1 MATRQK
7 RLSSSKRSAPI
18 SRFKQFG
25 DAKQFTIKEKYNR
38 SMVLARKRP
47 FATFLITLVVL
58 FLVILLGS
66 TLFRVKT
73 PSPATR
79 TAPKDVSVYN
89 MGGAPRVSVQGQ
101 VMKGGVVKI
110 IAQAPGIVSYINAQ
124 DGASVYKG
132 AVLINLAS
140 NYQGGNIFSL
150 QRQIADTTFQN
161 TKDSYPLQKDL
172 IQKQRDLANKQA
184 DNSEE
189 LRKLAQISAND
200 TRDLL
205 NFNTNILNGVIT
217 NIQMLQAANG
227 NPADIQALQQLQ
239 SQIQGGNNQLS
250 ASLRAN
256 EYQVNLDKPAN
267 QLVNIGKDIA
277 FKQIEIQEKA
287 LNMGL
292 EIAEIQSKLARVQ
305 ESTMYPAA
313 PFNAVV
319 QKVHVKIGD
328 SVNPGTPLITLSG
341 DEGDIVIDAKVPKE
355 MAIKISKIEKATIF
369 ADGKKIDIVPSYIS
383 TEATSGQLYSVLF
396 TLDAAYKK
404 FFTDNSYVTV
414 SLPLGQTMQN
424 TTPFVPVDSVFQTQD
439 EAFVFIAE
447 NNKAKSRKVKLGTV
461 TGGYVTIEEGLSASD
476 QVILDRTVV
485 DGDAVRIQN

>member
-1 MATRQK
+1 
-7 RLSSSKRSAPI
+7 
-18 SRFKQFG
+18 
-25 DAKQFTIKEKYNR
+25 
-38 SMVLARKRP
+38 MVFARKKP
-47 FATFLITLVVL
+47 FTTFLVTLGVL

-73 PSPATR
+73 PPPTTR

-110 IAQAPGIVSYINAQ
+110 VAQTPGIVSFINTQ
-124 DGASVYKG
+124 DGASVFKG
-132 AVLINLAS
+132 TVLINLAS
-140 NYQGGNIFSL
+140 NYQGGNVFSL
-150 QRQIADTTFQN
+150 QRQIADTTYQN

-172 IQKQRDLANKQA
+172 IQKQKDLANKQA
-184 DNSEE
+184 ENSEE
-189 LRKLAQISAND
+189 LRRITQVSIND

-205 NFNTNILNGVIT
+205 NFNTNILNTVIT
-217 NIQMLQAANG
+217 SVQALQNANG
-227 NPADIQALQQLQ
+227 DPADIQALQQLQ

-250 ASLRAN
+250 AALRAN
-256 EYQVNLDKPAN
+256 EYQVNSDKPAV
-267 QLVNIGKDIA
+267 QLENIGKDIA
-277 FKQIEIQEKA
+277 LKQIEIQEKA

-292 EIAEIQSKLARVQ
+292 EISETQAKLARVQ

-328 SVNPGTPLITLSG
+328 TVNPGTTLITLSG
-341 DEGDIVIDAKVPKE
+341 DEGDVVIDAKVPKE

-369 ADGKKIDIVPSYIS
+369 GDGKKIDILPSYIS
-383 TEATSGQLYSVLF
+383 TEATNGQLYSVLF
-396 TLDAAYKK
+396 TLDSAYKK
-404 FFTDNSYVTV
+404 YFTDNSYVTV
-414 SLPLGQTMQN
+414 SLPLGQSLQN

-439 EAFVFIAE
+439 EAFVFVVE
-447 NNKAKSRKVKLGTV
+447 NNKARSRKVTLGSV
-461 TGGYVTIEEGLSASD
+461 TGGYVTVEKGLSNSD

-485 DGDAVRIQN
+485 DGDAIRIQN